1 MEQFVQLLIYGIQL
15 GVIYALI
22 ALGYT
27 MVYGIINLINFAHG
41 DLVMIGS
48 FAAYFAATLAGAGFF
63 SAMAAAMI
71 VPAVLSVVIERLAYR
86 PLRDKPRL
94 SALIT
99 AIGVSIFLE
108 NFPRVVTFIGPKF
121 RRFPDLIPIHS
132 FEIVGH
138 ASINTIQLTNIAAS
152 SVLLALLV
160 VLVRFTK
167 MGRAMRAVSYNKD
180 AAALMGINVN
190 RVISSTFFIG
200 AALAG
205 AGGVLY
211 SLTYPMIDVLMGV
224 WLGTKAFIAA
234 VFGGIGSIPGAVL
247 GGLLM
252 GIIEVFATAVYSE
265 LGYGSSF
272 VVLIF
277 VLLFKPTGLMG
288 KAPLDKV

>member
-1 MEQFVQLLIYGIQL
+1 MEQFVQLSIYGVQL

-41 DLVMIGS
+41 DFVMIGAFTAF
-48 FAAYFAATLAGAGFF
+48 FAVNLAGVGFLP
-63 SAMAAAMI
+63 AILAAMLF
-71 VPAVLSVVIERLAYR
+71 PALLSILIERLAYR
-86 PLRDKPRL
+86 PLRNKPRL

-108 NFPRVVTFIGPKF
+108 NFPRMIPFIGPNF
-121 RRFPDLIPIHS
+121 RRFPELIPMRH
-132 FEIVGH
+132 FYLWGH
-138 ASINTIQLTNIAAS
+138 ASINTIQVTNIVAS
-152 SVLLALLV
+152 SVLLALLIF
-160 VLVRFTK
+160 LVQYTK
-167 MGRAMRAVSYNKD
+167 MGRAMRAVAYNKD
-180 AAALMGINVN
+180 AAALMGIDVN
-190 RVISSTFFIG
+190 RIISVTFFIG

-265 LGYGSSF
+265 LGYGSGF
-272 VVLIF
+272 VVLIL
-277 VLLFKPTGLMG
+277 VLLFRPSGLLG